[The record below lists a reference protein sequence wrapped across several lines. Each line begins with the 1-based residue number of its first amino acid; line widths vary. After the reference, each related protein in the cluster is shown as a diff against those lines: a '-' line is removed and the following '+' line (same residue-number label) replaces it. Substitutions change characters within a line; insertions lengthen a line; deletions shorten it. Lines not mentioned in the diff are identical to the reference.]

1 MASTQTSYVNKA
13 VGTSANTIFT
23 ASATTALV
31 GLQAANI
38 ITTPVTVDV
47 YVTRSATDY
56 YLVKGATVPVGG
68 ALALIGGD
76 IKHFLI
82 NGDALK
88 IVASAASSIDVLTSA
103 AVGV

>member
-1 MASTQTSYVNKA
+1 MASTQTSYVNKS
-13 VGTSANTIFT
+13 VGTSADTVFT

-38 ITTPVTVDV
+38 TASPVTVDV
-47 YVTRSATDY
+47 YVTRSSVDY

-76 IKHFLI
+76 VKHFLL

-88 IVASAASSIDVLTSA
+88 VVSNTASSLDVVTSV